1 MIRSVNI
8 WLRWKITAV
17 SLVSEAFLQS
27 DSNMYKVK
35 YRLVCSLPFVL
46 LVAFFSPTL
55 QAEAAEKSDVF
66 HIDVQF
72 LTLRNKTGSKSAD
85 EYFGGKRDVLR
96 SGICS
101 VAYTR
106 VDALKTIAENVP
118 FYIPEEELQLDA
130 IRETAVEN
138 IWKDL
143 KKNSAGKPPLIY
155 VHGFNISFDRGCR
168 RASEFQRSLHLDGRL
183 VYFSWP
189 SDGIIVNYPQDE
201 TDLYWSVDALHKTLT
216 EMVDTS
222 DSGKINVV
230 AHSLGTRGVML
241 ALVRMSA
248 ERKNAK
254 YAFIDRPIIDKLV
267 LLAADT
273 DVGIFAQ
280 YLPYIK
286 PLVKHITVYVS
297 SHDMPLAGSEQ
308 LHGYPRLGQ
317 VSPYLKELEGVEIID
332 VSDVPVQFPSGHLY
346 HLYNKTVIDDLDQLL
361 NENKAAAERRN
372 LKIDG
377 KGYWRLQPMP

>member
-1 MIRSVNI
+1 MSKLKRRFVH
-8 WLRWKITAV
+8 
-17 SLVSEAFLQS
+17 SLQ
-27 DSNMYKVK
+27 
-35 YRLVCSLPFVL
+35 FVL
-46 LVAFFSPTL
+46 LAAFFSPSSY
-55 QAEAAEKSDVF
+55 AEDEIAAAEKSDVF

-72 LTLRNKTGSKSAD
+72 LSLRNKTGSKSVD
-85 EYFGGKRDVLR
+85 EYFGGERDVLR

-130 IRETAVEN
+130 IRETAVKD

-143 KKNSAGKPPLIY
+143 GKTSAGKSPLIY

-168 RASEFQRSLHLDGRL
+168 RASEFQRSLGLGGRL

-201 TDLYWSVDALHKTLT
+201 TELYWSVDAMHKTLAD
-216 EMVDTS
+216 MVDAS
-222 DSGKINVV
+222 GSGKINVV
-230 AHSLGTRGVML
+230 AHSLGTRGIML

-248 ERKNAK
+248 ERKYAK
-254 YAFIDRPIIDKLV
+254 YAFVGRPLIDQLV
-267 LLAADT
+267 LLAAAT

-286 PLVKHITVYVS
+286 PLVKRITVYVS
-297 SHDMPLAGSEQ
+297 SHDVPLAASEQ

-317 VSPYLKELEGVEIID
+317 TSQYLRELQGVEIID
-332 VSDVPVQFPSGHLY
+332 VSDVPVQYPSGHLY

-361 NENKAAAERRN
+361 NENKAAAERKL
-372 LKIDG
+372 LKKDG
-377 KGYWRLQPMP
+377 EGYWRLQSLP